1 MKQQR
6 FIPTLLLAVL
16 VALALSAGAATQ
28 GKAAVAKDTAEE
40 KAAVTQTKKP
50 TGNAA
55 REQEKDSGETE
66 DDAEAQYRG
75 WQAKS
80 RLNADQW
87 VGNWLISRDGEAQHV
102 WSLSQDGSGRSY
114 AFSEQDGEMKFSY
127 GYDIRWYFDPFTQ
140 MANIKTERRIVC
152 RGGKIYPYF
161 LTLKSYESDYA
172 VKGKYAWQ
180 TTWTEASIGT
190 NTLHKSLVV
199 FVAPLS
205 GWHNPDK
212 DAPCPVFPR
221 MDIEKDIDLAL
232 DRWDM
237 EAARQEALV
246 DTTPAEGEPE
256 FDGEDFGPAQG
267 APENKPSAA
276 LPQQRKPSAKARV
289 KDRAAKPGDKSRKR
303 QSN

>member
-6 FIPTLLLAVL
+6 FIPTLLLAVFT
-16 VALALSAGAATQ
+16 ALALSAGAAPQSSARATDAQ
-28 GKAAVAKDTAEE
+28 EGAATPEE
-40 KAAVTQTKKP
+40 EPQE
-50 TGNAA
+50 TG
-55 REQEKDSGETE
+55 TE
-66 DDAEAQYRG
+66 GDAEAEYRG

-80 RLNADQW
+80 RLQADQW

-102 WSLSQDGSGRSY
+102 WSLNKDGSGRSY
-114 AFSEQDGEMKFSY
+114 AFSEQGGNMEFAY

-152 RGGKIYPYF
+152 RGGKVYPYF

-190 NTLHKSLVV
+190 NYLHKSLVV

-205 GWHNPDK
+205 GWHNPEK

-237 EAARQEALV
+237 EAAREQELV
-246 DTTPAEGEPE
+246 DTTPVEGEPE
-256 FDGEDFGPAQG
+256 FDGEEFGPAQNTP
-267 APENKPSAA
+267 ANKPDA
-276 LPQQRKPSAKARV
+276 PRQQRKQSAKARV
-289 KDRAAKPGDKSRKR
+289 KDRAAKPGSRPRKR
-303 QSN
+303 QPN

>member
-1 MKQQR
+1 MNQQR

-16 VALALSAGAATQ
+16 AAFALSASAAAQ
-28 GKAAVAKDTAEE
+28 GKDPASKAPVDKDKRTERPEQSEE
-40 KAAVTQTKKP
+40 DV
-50 TGNAA
+50 
-55 REQEKDSGETE
+55 
-66 DDAEAQYRG
+66 EAQYRG

-80 RLNADQW
+80 RLEADQW
-87 VGNWLISRDGEAQHV
+87 VGSWLISRDGEAQHV
-102 WSLSQDGSGRSY
+102 WSLNRDGTGRSY
-114 AFSEQDGEMKFSY
+114 AFSEQGGKMAFAY

-190 NTLHKSLVV
+190 NYLHKSLVV
-199 FVAPLS
+199 FIAPLS
-205 GWHNPDK
+205 GWRNPEK
-212 DAPCPVFPR
+212 DAPCPEFPR

-232 DRWDM
+232 DRWDA
-237 EAARQEALV
+237 EAAREEELV

-256 FDGEDFGPAQG
+256 FDGEDFGPA
-267 APENKPSAA
+267 PEKPKGK
-276 LPQQRKPSAKARV
+276 LPQQGKHSAKARV
-289 KDRAAKPGDKSRKR
+289 KDRAVKPGSKRKKHR
-303 QSN
+303 AN